1 MKQSEGSFHMPPHL
15 GTGDGRPRRVG
26 FELEFSGISLDD
38 AVAALEKS
46 MGGRVASRTAAEVRF
61 QSDGLGVFHVELDW
75 SFLKVKAAQTGA
87 DADRG
92 GEWLELLSQAAA
104 LFVPVEVVCPP
115 LPLTDM
121 ARLEPL
127 LHALREAGAVG
138 TEESL
143 LAAYGL
149 HINIEMPQLDAPTL
163 HAYLKAFSLL
173 QWWLV
178 EAHDVDI
185 ARRVSPYV
193 DLYPEAY
200 MRLLCAGSEPGMD
213 RIFEAYLEH
222 NPSRNRAL
230 DMLPLLAHI
239 DEKRVR
245 RTVSDMKVRARPALH
260 YRLPDCLIDRP
271 EWSLSDAW
279 NIWCVV
285 ERLAGSGDDLRA
297 LSDAFLA
304 AERPIL
310 GVSRGDWVE
319 FVDRWLADR
328 ALA

>member
-1 MKQSEGSFHMPPHL
+1 MKQTEMVFRMPPHL
-15 GTGDGRPRRVG
+15 GTDDGRVRRVG
-26 FELEFSGISLDD
+26 YELEFSGISLDD
-38 AVAALEKS
+38 AVAALETS
-46 MGGRVASRTAAEVRF
+46 LGGRVASRTAAEVHFLTDRL
-61 QSDGLGVFHVELDW
+61 GLFHVELDW
-75 SFLKVKAAQTGA
+75 SFLKIKAAGRGA
-87 DADRG
+87 AEG

-115 LPLTDM
+115 VPLTDM
-121 ARLEPL
+121 GALQPL
-127 LHALREAGAVG
+127 LVALREAGAVG

-149 HINIEMPQLDAPTL
+149 HINVEMPRLDARTL
-163 HAYLKAFSLL
+163 HAYLQAFSLL

-185 ARRVSPYV
+185 ARRASPYV

-200 MRLLCAGSEPGMD
+200 IRLLCTQREPDMD
-213 RIFEAYLEH
+213 GIFDAYLEH

-239 DEKRVR
+239 DEGRVR
-245 RTVSDMKVRARPALH
+245 RAVDDEKVRARPAAH
-260 YRLPDCLIDRP
+260 YRLPDCLIDRAD
-271 EWSLSDAW
+271 WSLSEAW
-279 NIWCVV
+279 NLWCVV
-285 ERLAGSGDDLRA
+285 ERLAGREGDLRELA
-297 LSDAFLA
+297 AAFLE

-319 FVDRWLADR
+319 HVDRWLTDR

>member
-1 MKQSEGSFHMPPHL
+1 M
-15 GTGDGRPRRVG
+15 
-26 FELEFSGISLDD
+26 LD
-38 AVAALEKS
+38 
-46 MGGRVASRTAAEVRF
+46 
-61 QSDGLGVFHVELDW
+61 
-75 SFLKVKAAQTGA
+75 
-87 DADRG
+87 
-92 GEWLELLSQAAA
+92 
-104 LFVPVEVVCPP
+104 
-115 LPLTDM
+115 
-121 ARLEPL
+121 
-127 LHALREAGAVG
+127 ALRQAGAVG

-149 HINIEMPQLDAPTL
+149 HINVEMPRLDAPTL
-163 HAYLKAFSLL
+163 SAYLLAFSLL

-178 EAHDVDI
+178 EAHDVDV
-185 ARRVSPYV
+185 ARRASPYV

-200 MRLLCAGSEPGMD
+200 IRLLCTRPAADMSL
-213 RIFEAYLEH
+213 IFEDYLEH

-239 DEKRVR
+239 DEERVR

-260 YRLPDCLIDRP
+260 YRLPDCLIDHP
-271 EWSLSDAW
+271 GWSLSEAW
-279 NIWCVV
+279 NVWCVV
-285 ERLAGSGDDLRA
+285 ERLATSQRDMRE
-297 LSDAFLA
+297 LSQAFLA